1 MSTISSDLFVNI
13 NPSVLA
19 VGGTGNDI
27 LGLLLTT
34 NPQAPIGAVLEFDD
48 PDSVSSYF
56 GPASDEFALAQI
68 YFTGFDG
75 KDKTPT
81 RLFFAQYNTTDVAA
95 YLRGGPVK
103 SLTLAQLQAI
113 VGTLTVPVDGYARGG
128 GTVDLTSAT
137 SFSSAAALIQTALNT
152 SPATQ
157 ASFTGQIATTTLTV
171 TVLGSGLIAP
181 GQTVIGGATVANTR
195 IVKQLTATGSPGGVG
210 TYQVSISQTVGSG
223 ALTTQATPVL
233 VTYDSISGAFVVTS
247 AITGAASL
255 AGFATGTA
263 STALALTAA
272 AGALTSQGAI
282 AQTAPAAFMNALISV
297 NSVWTTY
304 ATLFD
309 PDASGNT
316 VKQAFAAWKNTQNQ
330 RYAYVCWDLDQAPL
344 SQNPAN
350 ASLGQILAGNG
361 DSGTFLLD
369 GDVTIGWTADTAPT
383 IAAFVMGAAASIDF
397 EETNG
402 KTDFAYRSQAG
413 LPAYVSTS
421 AAALNLAG
429 SPQAAARANNY
440 NYYGAV
446 GSAGSSASSFL
457 WLQRGF
463 VTGKF
468 AWFDS
473 YCNQVWLNSFF
484 KLLALTY
491 FNQTKS
497 TPYTPA
503 GYSALEQM
511 LMPAIIQGLAFGAFA
526 PGSISA
532 SQIQQVNADAG
543 ANVATTLQTQ
553 GWYLQISTASDAAR
567 AARTSPPS
575 KFYYLDRGSVQ
586 AFDLSSVLVQ

>member
-27 LGLLLTT
+27 LGLMLTT

-56 GPASDEFALAQI
+56 GPSSTEFALAEI
-68 YFTGFDG
+68 YFQGFDG

-81 RLFFAQYNTTDVAA
+81 RLFFSQYNVADVAA

-103 SLTLAQLQAI
+103 SLTIAQLQAI
-113 VGTLTVPVDGYARGG
+113 VGTLTVSIDGYARGG

-152 SPATQ
+152 SPATL
-157 ASFTGQIATTTLTV
+157 ASFTGSIGTTTLIV
-171 TVLGSGLIAP
+171 TAVGSGVLAP
-181 GQTVIGGATVANTR
+181 GQTVLGGATVANTR
-195 IVKQLTATGSPGGVG
+195 IVKQLTGATGGIG

-223 ALTTQATPVL
+223 ALTTQPTPVL

-247 AITGAASL
+247 AVTGAAST

-282 AQTAPAAFMNALISV
+282 AQTNPAAFMNALIAV
-297 NSVWTTY
+297 NSVWTNFMTM
-304 ATLFD
+304 FD

-316 VKQAFAAWKNTQNQ
+316 VKQAFAAWKSTQNQ
-330 RYAYVCWDLDQAPL
+330 RFGYVCWDLDQTPL

-361 DSGTFLLD
+361 DSGTFLLG
-369 GDVTIGWTADTAPT
+369 GDATIGWTATAAAT
-383 IAAFVMGAAASIDF
+383 IAAFVMGTAASIDF
-397 EETNG
+397 EEANG

-421 AAALNLAG
+421 TAALNLAG
-429 SPQAAARANNY
+429 NPQAAARANNY

-463 VTGKF
+463 VTGQF

-511 LMPAIIQGLAFGAFA
+511 LMPAINQGLAFGAFA

-543 ANVATTLQTQ
+543 ADVATTLQTQ